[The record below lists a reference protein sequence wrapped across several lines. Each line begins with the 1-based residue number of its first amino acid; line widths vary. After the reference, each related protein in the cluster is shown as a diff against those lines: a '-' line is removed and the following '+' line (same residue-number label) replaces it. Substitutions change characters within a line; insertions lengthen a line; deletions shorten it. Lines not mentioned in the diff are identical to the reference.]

1 MSLLQGRLSRS
12 PVPYSPQVK
21 YYEAHCGLEAHLCSG
36 RPWLTRSQRAGEDWL
51 VSPLCA
57 SQQALAPFPCLP
69 PSPRASPR
77 LVSTPPGP
85 LGVAC
90 RVLGRRRGMGR
101 SLWKLCMLSRVG
113 HPVRLYNFPPG
124 FSDARPVTLS
134 MLAPPRPSE
143 GSNPYLS
150 PNCPR
155 PLCL

>member
-90 RVLGRRRGMGR
+90 RVLGRRRGMGQ

-113 HPVRLYNFPPG
+113 HPVQLYNFPPG
-124 FSDARPVTLS
+124 FSDARPVTLLHAS
-134 MLAPPRPSE
+134 TSQAVRGEQPVSFPKPP
-143 GSNPYLS
+143 
-150 PNCPR
+150 
-155 PLCL
+155 